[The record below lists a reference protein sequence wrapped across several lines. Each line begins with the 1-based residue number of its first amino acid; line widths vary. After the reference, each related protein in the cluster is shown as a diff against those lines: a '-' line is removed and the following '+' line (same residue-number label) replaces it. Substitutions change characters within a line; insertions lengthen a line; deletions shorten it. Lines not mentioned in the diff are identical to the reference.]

1 MRKVE
6 KTKAPE
12 EQAITPEEQVTNP
25 EEQVANPEEEKQQNA
40 QTPKTDND
48 GTEEGNG
55 DKGDGVG
62 KNKAEQPVITD
73 FVDEILQ
80 LHPQYKKLY
89 VSSKGFVYPEG
100 TPEYQRKN
108 AVLYENKY
116 YNNKKQ

>member
-12 EQAITPEEQVTNP
+12 EQAANP
-25 EEQVANPEEEKQQNA
+25 EEQVANPEEEKQQNI
-40 QTPKTDND
+40 QTPKTDNE
-48 GTEEGNG
+48 GTGEDNG
-55 DKGDGVG
+55 GEGDGVG
-62 KNKAEQPVITD
+62 ENKAEQPVITD

>member
-12 EQAITPEEQVTNP
+12 EQAANP
-25 EEQVANPEEEKQQNA
+25 EEQVANPEEEKQQNI

-48 GTEEGNG
+48 GNEEDNG
-55 DKGDGVG
+55 GEGDEVG